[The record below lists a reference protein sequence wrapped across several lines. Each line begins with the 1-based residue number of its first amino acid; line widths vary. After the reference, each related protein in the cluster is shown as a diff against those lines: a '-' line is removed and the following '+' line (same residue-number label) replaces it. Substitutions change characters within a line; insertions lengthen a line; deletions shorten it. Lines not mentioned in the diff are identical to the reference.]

1 MAVAILLLV
10 KVGSLSQMGSEWQP
24 FAVLMMPILARG
36 AQTLGII
43 FTQVCSDINLFDEIG
58 KGEE

>member
-24 FAVLMMPILARG
+24 FAVLMMAILARG

-43 FTQVCSDINLFDEIG
+43 FT
-58 KGEE
+58 